1 MLAAATAPAAKAMN
15 PMTIQLLR
23 PVATYSMDTNMAKN
37 ISDVPRSCCRTR
49 TPMETIHTTMIGP
62 ISLMRGSWMPRIFFP
77 PTASWS
83 RWSNRYEAKKNA
95 RNSLANSLGWNDP
108 KPGIFTQMRAPY
120 CSKPTTGSIGDSNS
134 TMPITMLTY
143 ENRRNTR

>member
-1 MLAAATAPAAKAMN
+1 
-15 PMTIQLLR
+15 
-23 PVATYSMDTNMAKN
+23 
-37 ISDVPRSCCRTR
+37 
-49 TPMETIHTTMIGP
+49 METIHTTMIGP

-120 CSKPTTGSIGDSNS
+120 CSEPTTGSIGDSNS

-143 ENRRNTR
+143 ENRRSTR